1 VILNNLIKRRY
12 DTFSTFSIIFAKKLS
27 MRFELTREFLSI
39 LRVKIA
45 ESDLLWIKEN
55 ILELHFA
62 DIAEILDKLTSDEAK
77 YIYFEMDEELQADV
91 LMELEE
97 DVRDRFL
104 SSLSTKEI
112 ADQLENLDSDDAADI
127 LGELSDEKIQ
137 EVISQM
143 EDDEAAEDIVDLLNY
158 DEDTAGGL
166 MQKEFI
172 QARVDWPVNR
182 CLVELR
188 RQAEDVEKVYTI
200 YVVDKLNKLVGV
212 LSLKRLLFASP
223 KSLISDLFQGKNII
237 YVKTSDSSEDVV
249 KVMEKYD
256 LVSVPVVDL
265 QNKLVGRITLDD
277 VVDVIKEE
285 ADKDF
290 QLASGI
296 SERIESTFS
305 VWRITKAR
313 IPWLFIAML
322 GGTLGAQVI
331 AQFQGG
337 ITKVPALAFF
347 IPLITAM
354 GGNVGVQS
362 SAIVVQSLAKGSGQ
376 FGSILQKLGKEAI
389 VALVNGII
397 LSAIIYGIAFYF
409 ENGTL
414 GLVVSISLFTVI
426 VFAALFGTLI
436 PLVLNHYKIDP
447 ALATGPFVTTLNDIV
462 GLFIY
467 FTVGMLLYKM

>member
-1 VILNNLIKRRY
+1 MILNNLIKRRY
-12 DTFSTFSIIFAKKLS
+12 DTFSIFSIIFAKKLS

-39 LRVKIA
+39 LRFKIA

>member
-1 VILNNLIKRRY
+1 
-12 DTFSTFSIIFAKKLS
+12 
-27 MRFELTREFLSI
+27 MRFELTKDFLDE
-39 LRVKIA
+39 LRLKIT
-45 ESDLLWIKEN
+45 ENDLTWINSN
-55 ILELHFA
+55 ILELHYA
-62 DIAEILDKLTSDEAK
+62 DIAEIIDKLSNEEAK
-77 YIYFEMDEELQADV
+77 YIYFNMDEDLQADV

-97 DVRDRFL
+97 EVRDRFL
-104 SSLSTKEI
+104 ASLSSKEI

-127 LGELSDEKIQ
+127 LGDLSEEQIQ
-137 EVISQM
+137 EVISHM

-172 QARVDWPVNR
+172 QAKVNWPVNR

-200 YVVDKLNKLVGV
+200 YVVDDLNKLVGV

-223 KSLISDLFQGKNII
+223 KTRISDLYQGKNII
-237 YVKTSDSSEDVV
+237 SVKTNDTNEYVA

-277 VVDVIKEE
+277 VVDIIKEE

-305 VWRITKAR
+305 VWRITRAR
-313 IPWLFIAML
+313 IPWLLIAMV

-331 AQFQGG
+331 ARFEGG

-362 SAIVVQSLAKGSGQ
+362 SAIVVQSLAKGTSQ
-376 FGSILQKLGKEAI
+376 FGSILSKLKKETL
-389 VALVNGII
+389 VALVNGLL
-397 LSAIIYGIAFYF
+397 LSSIIYGIGYLFGNA
-409 ENGTL
+409 TL
-414 GLVVSISLFTVI
+414 GMVVSISLFTVI
-426 VFAALFGTLI
+426 IFAATFGTLI
-436 PLVLNHYKIDP
+436 PLILNHYKIDP

-467 FTVGMLLYKM
+467 FTVGMLLYHI

>member
-1 VILNNLIKRRY
+1 
-12 DTFSTFSIIFAKKLS
+12 
-27 MRFELTREFLSI
+27 MRFELTKDFLDQLRE
-39 LRVKIA
+39 KIA
-45 ESDLLWIKEN
+45 EQEVHWIREH
-55 ILELHFA
+55 ILELHYA
-62 DIAEILDKLTSDEAK
+62 DIAEILDMLSNEEGK
-77 YIYFEMDEELQADV
+77 YIYFQLDEDVQADV
-91 LMELEE
+91 LMVLEE
-97 DVRDRFL
+97 EVRDRFL
-104 SSLSTKEI
+104 ASLSTKEI

-127 LGELSDEKIQ
+127 LGELSDEQIQ

-172 QARVDWPVNR
+172 QAKLDWPVDR

-200 YVVDKLNKLVGV
+200 YVVDDINKLVGV
-212 LSLKRLLFASP
+212 LSLKRLLFANP
-223 KSLISDLFQGKNII
+223 KTKIIDLYQGKNII
-237 YVKTSDSSEDVV
+237 SVKTNDSSEDVA

-296 SERIESTFS
+296 SERIDGNFS
-305 VWRITKAR
+305 IWRNTRAR
-313 IPWLFIAML
+313 IPWLIIAML

-331 AQFQGG
+331 SRFEVG
-337 ITKVPALAFF
+337 ITEIPALAFF

-362 SAIVVQSLAKGSGQ
+362 SAIVVQSIAKGNDQ
-376 FGSILQKLGKEAI
+376 FAGILSKMYKEFL
-389 VALVNGII
+389 VALINGLL
-397 LSAIIYGIAFYF
+397 LSAMIFGIAYYF
-409 ENGTL
+409 ENSTL
-414 GLVVSISLFTVI
+414 GFVVSISLFTVI
-426 VFAALFGTLI
+426 IFAATFGTLI
-436 PLVLNHYKIDP
+436 PLVLNRYNIDP

-467 FTVGMLLYKM
+467 FTVGMLLYHI

>member
-1 VILNNLIKRRY
+1 V
-12 DTFSTFSIIFAKKLS
+12 
-27 MRFELTREFLSI
+27 RFELTKEFLDQ
-39 LRVKIA
+39 LKDKIA
-45 ESDLLWIKEN
+45 EQDRLWISEQ
-55 ILELHFA
+55 ILELHYA
-62 DIAEILDKLTSDEAK
+62 DIAEVLDLLSNEEAK
-77 YIYFEMDEELQADV
+77 YIYFQLDEDVQADV
-91 LMELEE
+91 LMVLEE
-97 DVRDRFL
+97 EVRDRFL
-104 SSLSTKEI
+104 ASLSAKEI

-127 LGELSDEKIQ
+127 LGEFSEAQIQ

-158 DEDTAGGL
+158 DEDSAGGL

-172 QARVDWPVNR
+172 QARLDWPVNR

-200 YVVDKLNKLVGV
+200 YVVDDLNKLVGL

-223 KSLISDLFQGKNII
+223 KTKIIDLYNGKNII
-237 YVKTSDSSEDVV
+237 SVKTSDDKEHVA
-249 KVMEKYD
+249 KIMEKYD

-296 SERIESTFS
+296 SERIDGTFS
-305 VWRITKAR
+305 IWRNTRAR
-313 IPWLFIAML
+313 IPWLIIAML

-331 AQFQGG
+331 SRFEVG
-337 ITKVPALAFF
+337 ITEIPALAFF

-362 SAIVVQSLAKGSGQ
+362 SAIVVQSLAKGNDQ
-376 FGSILQKLGKEAI
+376 FAGILSKMSKEFS
-389 VALVNGII
+389 VALINGLL
-397 LSAIIYGIAFYF
+397 LSVMIFGIAYYF
-409 ENGTL
+409 ENSTL

-426 VFAALFGTLI
+426 IFAATFGTLI
-436 PLVLNHYKIDP
+436 PLILNRYKIDP

-467 FTVGMLLYKM
+467 FTVGMLLYHI

>member
-1 VILNNLIKRRY
+1 
-12 DTFSTFSIIFAKKLS
+12 
-27 MRFELTREFLSI
+27 MRFELTKEFLED
-39 LRVKIA
+39 LRLKIEA
-45 ESDLLWIKEN
+45 LDLPWIKDRV
-55 ILELHFA
+55 IELHYA
-62 DIAEILDKLTSDEAK
+62 DIAEILDKLSSEEAK
-77 YIYFEMDEELQADV
+77 FIYFLLDEEVQADV

-97 DVRDRFL
+97 EVRDKFLASL
-104 SSLSTKEI
+104 SSKEI

-127 LGELSDEKIQ
+127 LGELSEEQIQ

-172 QARVDWPVNR
+172 QAKLDWPVDR

-200 YVVDKLNKLVGV
+200 YVVDDLNKLVGV

-223 KSLISDLFQGKNII
+223 KTKIIDLYQGKNII
-237 YVKTSDSSEDVV
+237 SVKTSDDSEQVA
-249 KVMEKYD
+249 KVMEKYG

-277 VVDVIKEE
+277 VVDIIKEE

-296 SERIESTFS
+296 SEKVESNAS
-305 VWRITKAR
+305 VWRMSRAR
-313 IPWLFIAML
+313 LPWLLIGLL
-322 GGTLGAQVI
+322 GGILGAQVI
-331 AQFQGG
+331 SGFEGSIAK
-337 ITKVPALAFF
+337 IPALAFF

-362 SAIVVQSLAKGSGQ
+362 SAIVVQSLAKGNNQ
-376 FGSILQKLGKEAI
+376 FGSILSKLSKEAW
-389 VALVNGII
+389 VALLNGI
-397 LSAIIYGIAFYF
+397 LLASLIYGIASVF
-409 ENGTL
+409 ENATL
-414 GLVVSISLFTVI
+414 GIIVSISLFIVMFFAAIFGTVI
-426 VFAALFGTLI
+426 PLI
-436 PLVLNHYKIDP
+436 LDKYNIDP
-447 ALATGPFVTTLNDIV
+447 ALATGPFVTTLNDV
-462 GLFIY
+462 TGLFIY
-467 FTVGMLLYKM
+467 FTVGMLLYQI

>member
-1 VILNNLIKRRY
+1 
-12 DTFSTFSIIFAKKLS
+12 
-27 MRFELTREFLSI
+27 MRFELTKEFLED
-39 LRVKIA
+39 LRLKIEA
-45 ESDLLWIKEN
+45 SDLPWIKDQV
-55 ILELHFA
+55 LELHYA
-62 DIAEILDKLTSDEAK
+62 DIAEILDKLSSEEAK
-77 YIYFEMDEELQADV
+77 FIYFMMDEEVQADV

-97 DVRDRFL
+97 EVRDKFLASL
-104 SSLSTKEI
+104 SSKEI

-127 LGELSDEKIQ
+127 LGELSEEQIQ

-172 QARVDWPVNR
+172 QAKLDWPVNR

-200 YVVDKLNKLVGV
+200 YVVDDLNKLVGV

-223 KSLISDLFQGKNII
+223 KTRIIDLYQGKNII
-237 YVKTSDSSEDVV
+237 SVKTSDDSEQVA
-249 KVMEKYD
+249 KVMEKYG

-277 VVDVIKEE
+277 VVDIIKEE

-296 SERIESTFS
+296 SEKVESNAS
-305 VWRITKAR
+305 VWRMSRAR
-313 IPWLFIAML
+313 LPWLLIGLL
-322 GGTLGAQVI
+322 GGILGAQVI
-331 AQFQGG
+331 SGFEGSIAK
-337 ITKVPALAFF
+337 IPALAFF

-362 SAIVVQSLAKGSGQ
+362 SAIVVQSLAKGNNQ
-376 FGSILQKLGKEAI
+376 FGSILSKLSKEAW
-389 VALVNGII
+389 VALLNG
-397 LSAIIYGIAFYF
+397 LLLASLIYGIASVF
-409 ENGTL
+409 ENATL
-414 GLVVSISLFTVI
+414 GIIVSISLFTVMF
-426 VFAALFGTLI
+426 FAAIFGTVI
-436 PLVLNHYKIDP
+436 PLILDKYNIDP
-447 ALATGPFVTTLNDIV
+447 ALATGPFVTTLNDV
-462 GLFIY
+462 TGLFIY
-467 FTVGMLLYKM
+467 FTVGMLLYKI

>member
-426 VFAALFGTLI
+426 IFAALFGTLI

>member
-1 VILNNLIKRRY
+1 
-12 DTFSTFSIIFAKKLS
+12 
-27 MRFELTREFLSI
+27 MRFELTKEFLEL
-39 LRVKIA
+39 LREKIT
-45 ESDLLWIKEN
+45 ERDLIWIKDN

-62 DIAEILDKLTSDEAK
+62 DIAEILDKLSNEEAK
-77 YIYFEMDEELQADV
+77 YIYFQLEEEVQADV

-104 SSLSTKEI
+104 ASLSSKEI

-127 LGELSDEKIQ
+127 LGELSEEQIQ

-172 QARVDWPVNR
+172 QAKLDWPVNR

-200 YVVDKLNKLVGV
+200 YVVDDINKLVGV

-223 KSLISDLFQGKNII
+223 KTKIIDLYQDKNII
-237 YVKTSDSSEDVV
+237 SVKTSDSSEDVA
-249 KVMEKYD
+249 KIMEKYD

-296 SERIESTFS
+296 SERIESNFS
-305 VWRITKAR
+305 VWRNTRAR
-313 IPWLFIAML
+313 IPWLIIAML

-331 AQFQGG
+331 SRFEGG
-337 ITKVPALAFF
+337 ITEIPALAFF

-362 SAIVVQSLAKGSGQ
+362 SAIVVQSIAKGNDQ
-376 FGSILQKLGKEAI
+376 FAGILTKMYKEFL
-389 VALVNGII
+389 VALINGLL
-397 LSAIIYGIAFYF
+397 LSGMIFGIAYYF
-409 ENGTL
+409 ENSTL
-414 GLVVSISLFTVI
+414 GFVVSISLFTVI
-426 VFAALFGTLI
+426 IFAATFGTLI
-436 PLVLNHYKIDP
+436 PLVLNRYNIDP

-467 FTVGMLLYKM
+467 FTVGMLLYHI

>member
-1 VILNNLIKRRY
+1 
-12 DTFSTFSIIFAKKLS
+12 
-27 MRFELTREFLSI
+27 MRFELTKDFLEI
-39 LRVKIA
+39 LREKIT
-45 ESDLLWIKEN
+45 EQDVLWIKEQ

-62 DIAEILDKLTSDEAK
+62 DIAEILDKLTNDEAK
-77 YIYFEMDEELQADV
+77 YIYFQLEEDTQADV

-104 SSLSTKEI
+104 ASLSSKEI

-127 LGELSDEKIQ
+127 LGELSDEQIQ
-137 EVISQM
+137 EVISHM

-172 QARVDWPVNR
+172 QAKLDWPVNR

-200 YVVDKLNKLVGV
+200 YVVDDFNKLVGV

-223 KSLISDLFQGKNII
+223 KTKIIDLYQGKNII
-237 YVKTSDSSEDVV
+237 SVKTSDDNEEVA

-296 SERIESTFS
+296 SERIESNAS
-305 VWRITKAR
+305 VWRISRAR
-313 IPWLFIAML
+313 LPWLLIGML
-322 GGTLGAQVI
+322 GGILGAQVI
-331 AQFQGG
+331 SGFEIG
-337 ITKVPALAFF
+337 ITQVPALAFF

-362 SAIVVQSLAKGSGQ
+362 SAIVVQSLAKGNKQ
-376 FGSILQKLGKEAI
+376 FGSILSKLSKEAL
-389 VALVNGII
+389 VGLVNG
-397 LSAIIYGIAFYF
+397 LFLALIIYGIATFF
-409 ENGTL
+409 ENSTL

-426 VFAALFGTLI
+426 IFAAIFGTLI
-436 PLVLNHYKIDP
+436 PLILDKYNIDP
-447 ALATGPFVTTLNDIV
+447 ALATGPFVTTLNDV
-462 GLFIY
+462 LGLFIY
-467 FTVGMLLYKM
+467 FTVGMLLYHI

>member
-1 VILNNLIKRRY
+1 
-12 DTFSTFSIIFAKKLS
+12 
-27 MRFELTREFLSI
+27 MRFELSKDFLDE
-39 LRVKIA
+39 LRLKI
-45 ESDLLWIKEN
+45 ESQDLSWIKDQV
-55 ILELHFA
+55 LELHYA
-62 DIAEILDKLTSDEAK
+62 DIAEILDKLSSEEAK
-77 YIYFEMDEELQADV
+77 FIYFLMDEEVQADV

-97 DVRDRFL
+97 EVRDKFLASL
-104 SSLSTKEI
+104 SSKEI

-127 LGELSDEKIQ
+127 LGELSDEQIQ

-172 QARVDWPVNR
+172 QAKLDWPVDR

-200 YVVDKLNKLVGV
+200 YVVDDINKLVGV

-223 KSLISDLFQGKNII
+223 KTKIIDLYQGKNII
-237 YVKTSDSSEDVV
+237 SVKTSDDSEQVA
-249 KVMEKYD
+249 KVMEKYG

-277 VVDVIKEE
+277 VVDIIKEE

-296 SERIESTFS
+296 SEKVESNAS
-305 VWRITKAR
+305 VWRMSRAR
-313 IPWLFIAML
+313 LPWLLIGLL
-322 GGTLGAQVI
+322 GGILGAQVI
-331 AQFQGG
+331 SGFEGSIAK
-337 ITKVPALAFF
+337 IPALAFF

-362 SAIVVQSLAKGSGQ
+362 SAIVVQSLAKGNNQ
-376 FGSILQKLGKEAI
+376 FGSILSKLSKEAR
-389 VALVNGII
+389 VALLNG
-397 LSAIIYGIAFYF
+397 LLLASLIYGIASVF
-409 ENGTL
+409 ENATL
-414 GLVVSISLFTVI
+414 GFIVCISLFI
-426 VFAALFGTLI
+426 VMFFAAIFGTLI
-436 PLVLNHYKIDP
+436 PLILDRYKIDP
-447 ALATGPFVTTLNDIV
+447 ALATGPFVTTLNDVI

-467 FTVGMLLYKM
+467 FTVGMFLYNL

>member
-1 VILNNLIKRRY
+1 
-12 DTFSTFSIIFAKKLS
+12 
-27 MRFELTREFLSI
+27 MRFELTKDFLDD
-39 LRVKIA
+39 LRHKIEA
-45 ESDLLWIKEN
+45 SDVSWIKDQV
-55 ILELHFA
+55 LELHYA
-62 DIAEILDKLTSDEAK
+62 DIAEILDKLSSEQAK
-77 YIYFEMDEELQADV
+77 FIYFLLDEEVQADV

-97 DVRDRFL
+97 EVRDRFL
-104 SSLSTKEI
+104 ASLSSKEI

-127 LGELSDEKIQ
+127 LGELSEEQIQ

-172 QARVDWPVNR
+172 QAKLDWPVNR

-200 YVVDKLNKLVGV
+200 YVVDDLNKLVGV

-223 KSLISDLFQGKNII
+223 KTKIIDLFHGKNII
-237 YVKTSDSSEDVV
+237 SVKTSDDSEQVA
-249 KVMEKYD
+249 KVMEKYG

-277 VVDVIKEE
+277 VVDIIKEE

-296 SERIESTFS
+296 SEKVEANAS
-305 VWRITKAR
+305 VWRMSRAR
-313 IPWLFIAML
+313 LPWLLIGLL
-322 GGTLGAQVI
+322 GGILGAQVI
-331 AQFQGG
+331 SGFEGSIAK
-337 ITKVPALAFF
+337 IPALAFF

-362 SAIVVQSLAKGSGQ
+362 SAIVVQSLAKGNNQ
-376 FGSILQKLGKEAI
+376 FGSILSKLYKEAW
-389 VALVNGII
+389 VALLNG
-397 LSAIIYGIAFYF
+397 LLLATLIYGIASVF
-409 ENGTL
+409 ENATL
-414 GLVVSISLFTVI
+414 GIIVSISLFTVMF
-426 VFAALFGTLI
+426 FAAIFGTVI
-436 PLVLNHYKIDP
+436 PLVLDKYKIDP
-447 ALATGPFVTTLNDIV
+447 ALATGPFVTTLNDV
-462 GLFIY
+462 TGLFIY
-467 FTVGMLLYKM
+467 FTVGMLLYQI

>member
-1 VILNNLIKRRY
+1 MPIY
-12 DTFSTFSIIFAKKLS
+12 LS
-27 MRFELTREFLSI
+27 LPQIEHMGFEFTKELLDL

-45 ESDLLWIKEN
+45 EQDILWIKEN

-62 DIAEILDKLTSDEAK
+62 DIAEILDKLNNEEAK
-77 YIYFEMDEELQADV
+77 YIYFQLEEEVQADV

-104 SSLSTKEI
+104 ASLSTKEI

-127 LGELSDEKIQ
+127 LGELSQEQIQ
-137 EVISQM
+137 EVIAQM

-172 QARVDWPVNR
+172 QARLDWPVDR

-200 YVVDKLNKLVGV
+200 YVVDDLNKLVGV

-223 KSLISDLFQGKNII
+223 KTKIIDLFQGKNII
-237 YVKTSDSSEDVV
+237 SVKTSDSSEQVA

-277 VVDVIKEE
+277 VVDIIKEE

-296 SERIESTFS
+296 SERIDSNFS
-305 VWRITKAR
+305 VWRITRAR
-313 IPWLFIAML
+313 IPWLIIAML
-322 GGTLGAQVI
+322 GGVLGAQVI
-331 AQFQGG
+331 SHFKGG
-337 ITKVPALAFF
+337 ITEIPALAFF

-362 SAIVVQSLAKGSGQ
+362 SAIVVQSLAKGNDQ
-376 FGSILQKLGKEAI
+376 FGSILQKLSKEFV
-389 VALVNGII
+389 VALVNGIL
-397 LSAIIYGIAFYF
+397 LSSLIFGIAYYF
-409 ENGTL
+409 ENATL
-414 GLVVSISLFTVI
+414 GMVVSFSLFTVI
-426 VFAALFGTLI
+426 IFAAVFGTLI
-436 PLVLNHYKIDP
+436 PLVLNRYKIDP

-467 FTVGMLLYKM
+467 FTVGMLLYHI

>member
-1 VILNNLIKRRY
+1 
-12 DTFSTFSIIFAKKLS
+12 
-27 MRFELTREFLSI
+27 
-39 LRVKIA
+39 
-45 ESDLLWIKEN
+45 
-55 ILELHFA
+55 
-62 DIAEILDKLTSDEAK
+62 LDEDV
-77 YIYFEMDEELQADV
+77 QADV

-97 DVRDRFL
+97 EVRDRFL
-104 SSLSTKEI
+104 ASLSFKEI

-127 LGELSDEKIQ
+127 LGEFSEEEIQ
-137 EVISQM
+137 EVISHM

-172 QARVDWPVNR
+172 QARLDWPVNR

-200 YVVDKLNKLVGV
+200 YVVDDLNKLVGL

-223 KSLISDLFQGKNII
+223 KTKIIDLFNGRNII
-237 YVKTSDSSEDVV
+237 SVKTSDSKEDVARI
-249 KVMEKYD
+249 MEKYD

-296 SERIESTFS
+296 SERIDGTFS
-305 VWRITKAR
+305 IWRNTRAR
-313 IPWLFIAML
+313 IPWLIIAML

-331 AQFQGG
+331 SRFEVG
-337 ITKVPALAFF
+337 ITEIPALAFF

-362 SAIVVQSLAKGSGQ
+362 SAIVVQSIAKGNDQ
-376 FGSILQKLGKEAI
+376 FAGILTKMYKEFL
-389 VALVNGII
+389 VALINGLL
-397 LSAIIYGIAFYF
+397 LSVLIFGIACYF
-409 ENGTL
+409 ENATL
-414 GLVVSISLFTVI
+414 GFVVSISLFTVI
-426 VFAALFGTLI
+426 IFAATFGTLI
-436 PLVLNHYKIDP
+436 PLVLNHYDIDP

-467 FTVGMLLYKM
+467 FTVGMLLYHI